1 MKTKSPQFRPAFTMI
16 ELLVI
21 LGILAFLLGML
32 VPAVQKVREAAART
46 QSLNNLKQLALA
58 LHSSQDVYKKMPPVV
73 GSFPVMSEKKGT
85 LFFHILPFIEE
96 VNVYQEAEG
105 DVTRKGRLGGPAY
118 SMIIPT
124 FLNPKDKSAPPNN
137 RYKGWLA
144 TTSYAANWMVFGN
157 TAGGTAR
164 IPASFPDGTSNTIVF
179 AERYQMCNG
188 TPCAWGYSSLY
199 TWAPMFGYYT
209 KGKFQNLP
217 SQAECDPALP
227 QSMQREGIH
236 VALGDGSVRVV
247 SENISSETWWNA
259 TDPAD
264 GNPLGPDW

>member
-1 MKTKSPQFRPAFTMI
+1 MKTKSHRVRFGFTMI

-21 LGILAFLLGML
+21 LGILAFLLGLL
-32 VPAVQKVREAAART
+32 VPAVQQVRKAAART
-46 QSLNNLKQLALA
+46 QSANNLKQLAIA
-58 LHSSQDVYKKMPPVV
+58 LHICNDNFKKLPPIV
-73 GSFPVMSEKKGT
+73 GSFPGQDKKPGT
-85 LFFHILPFIEE
+85 LFFHLLPFIEQR
-96 VNVYQEAEG
+96 NVYQQAEG
-105 DVTRKGRLGGPAY
+105 DVTKNATCG
-118 SMIIPT
+118 MIIPV
-124 FLNPKDKSAPPNN
+124 FLSPTDESAPPGN

-144 TTSYAANWMVFGN
+144 TTSYAGNWMVFGN
-157 TAGGTAR
+157 TDGGTAS
-164 IPASFPDGTSNTIVF
+164 IPRTFRDGTSNTIVF